1 MQLPAVTVT
10 EGGRVVPL
18 PNQNG
23 DDVQEDDIMEKK
35 SEGQI
40 VKSRQRLE
48 RRAMPIA
55 LTCVKHK
62 NHLLADPSAEE
73 ESILQTSLTV
83 IMDSS
88 DRLVS
93 FYKPGG
99 AVAATSATVKV
110 RFTILTF
117 MLMLRQPEDLR
128 GVIMVLKSFLI
139 MVFAIFF
146 MHIIE
151 IFITVKHG

>member
-1 MQLPAVTVT
+1 MQIPAVKVT

-18 PNQNG
+18 RNQDG
-23 DDVQEDDIMEKK
+23 DDVEQVDLTEKN

-48 RRAMPIA
+48 RRPMPIA
-55 LTCVKHK
+55 LTCVQHK
-62 NHLLADPSAEE
+62 KHLLADPSAEE
-73 ESILQTSLTV
+73 ERTLQSSLTV

-99 AVAATSATVKV
+99 AVAATSATLQV
-110 RFTILTF
+110 RLSVLTF
-117 MLMLRQPEDLR
+117 VHIADAPYGLDRLFMDIAT
-128 GVIMVLKSFLI
+128 IMV
-139 MVFAIFF
+139 
-146 MHIIE
+146 
-151 IFITVKHG
+151 